1 MARILVA
8 DDSPLDRTLILGL
21 LSVQPNWQVELVE
34 NGALAVDAITSF
46 NPDLIVTDVQMP
58 VMDGL
63 QLVHHVRTHRPEIP
77 IVLTTS
83 EGSEQI
89 AIDALRA
96 GATSFSPKSL
106 LASDLVSKVA
116 EVLALS
122 QRMRYAHTVRIEP
135 TPKQVAFVL
144 ENDLSLAAPAI
155 EHLQNSLPQWSDG
168 DRLQIGMALDE
179 ALVNAMH
186 HGNLEVDSA
195 LKEGDD
201 DRYYETVRQRRQ
213 EEPYCKRRVRVEAE
227 FSDQHICVQISDEGP
242 GFNPRDVPDPCDE
255 ANLHR
260 VCGRGLFLIRSF
272 MDQTSHNLA
281 GNQIT
286 MTRLRK
292 DC

>member
-1 MARILVA
+1 MARILVV
-8 DDSPLDRTLILGL
+8 DDSPLDRTLISGL
-21 LSVQPNWQVELVE
+21 LSIRSEWQIELTE
-34 NGALAVDAITSF
+34 NGALAVKALDSF
-46 NPDLIVTDVQMP
+46 DPDLIVTDLQMP
-58 VMDGL
+58 EMDGL
-63 QLVHHVRTHRPEIP
+63 QLVQYVRDHRPEIP
-77 IVLTTS
+77 VVLTTS
-83 EGSEQI
+83 VGSEQI

-96 GATSFSPKSL
+96 GATSFSPKSV
-106 LASDLVSKVA
+106 LANDLVPKVG
-116 EVLALS
+116 EVLELS

-135 TPKQVAFVL
+135 APKQIAFVL

-155 EHLQNSLPQWSDG
+155 EHLQNSLPDWSNR

-186 HGNLEVDSA
+186 HGNLEIDSS
-195 LKEGDD
+195 LKEQDCD
-201 DRYYETVRQRRQ
+201 LYHKTVRQRQ
-213 EEPYCKRRVRVEAE
+213 SEEPYCRRRVHVEAE
-227 FSDQHICVQISDEGP
+227 FSDQHICVQVSDEGP
-242 GFNPRDVPDPCDE
+242 GFNPCDVPDPCDE

-272 MDQTSHNLA
+272 MDQTAHNQT

>member
-8 DDSPLDRTLILGL
+8 DDSPLDRALISGL
-21 LSVQPNWQVELVE
+21 LSIRSEWNIQSVE
-34 NGALAVDAITSF
+34 NGLLAVEAIKSF
-46 NPDLIVTDVQMP
+46 EPELIVTDLLMP
-58 VMDGL
+58 EMDGL
-63 QLVHHVRTHRPEIP
+63 QLVQHVRAHHPDIP
-77 IVLTTS
+77 VVLTTS
-83 EGSEQI
+83 VGSEQI

-96 GATSFSPKSL
+96 GATSFSPKSM
-106 LASDLVSKVA
+106 LATDLVSKVG
-116 EVLALS
+116 EVLELS

-135 TPKQVAFVL
+135 APTQIAFVL

-155 EHLQNSLPQWSDG
+155 EHLQNSLPDWSSR

-186 HGNLEVDSA
+186 HGNLEVDSS
-195 LKEGDD
+195 LKEEEC

-213 EEPYCKRRVRVEAE
+213 EEPYCNRRVYVEVE
-227 FSDQHICVQISDEGP
+227 FSEQHICVQISDEGP

-272 MDQTSHNLA
+272 MDQTAHNQV

-292 DC
+292 EC

>member
-1 MARILVA
+1 MARILVV
-8 DDSPLDRTLILGL
+8 DDSPLERTLISGL
-21 LSVQPNWQVELVE
+21 LSVRSEWTIEVVAD
-34 NGALAVDAITSF
+34 GARAVQAIDSLE
-46 NPDLIVTDVQMP
+46 PDLIISDLRMP
-58 VMDGL
+58 EMNGL
-63 QLVHHVRTHRPEIP
+63 QLVQHVREHHPEIP
-77 IVLTTS
+77 VVLTTS
-83 EGSEQI
+83 TGSEQI
-89 AIDALRA
+89 AIEALRA
-96 GATSFSPKSL
+96 GATSFSPKSM
-106 LASDLVSKVA
+106 LATDLVPKVH
-116 EVLALS
+116 EVLELS

-155 EHLQNSLPQWSDG
+155 EHLQNSLPDWSSR

-186 HGNLEVDSA
+186 HGNLEVDSS
-195 LKEGDD
+195 LKEGDSD
-201 DRYYETVRQRRQ
+201 LYQQTVRQRQ
-213 EEPYCKRRVRVEAE
+213 QQEPYCKRRVRVEAE

-242 GFNPRDVPDPCDE
+242 GFDPREVPDPCDE

-272 MDQTSHNLA
+272 MDQTAHNHV

-292 DC
+292 DA